1 MSINVSNLIFT
12 VKEGEEKRNILD
24 GITYQFLD
32 NKLTTISGPS
42 GSGKTTFLYSLAGI
56 LDITAGKVDI
66 MGKSIYDLS
75 QNDRDKFRLENM
87 GLVYQN
93 LNLMAFMSIE
103 DNILLPLYL
112 QKKKITKEVKEK
124 MQEYLCMLNLQGVE
138 KKSVGQLSGGEKQ
151 RVAII
156 RAIISKPKVILCDEP
171 TASLDRMNTNIF
183 MKSLMKIRTHED
195 ATIIMV
201 THDESVFEYGDVQ
214 LKIVDGK
221 IV

>member
-75 QNDRDKFRLENM
+75 QNDRDRFRLENM

-93 LNLMAFMSIE
+93 LNLMTFMSIE

-124 MQEYLCMLNLQGVE
+124 MQEYLCMLNLKGVE

-156 RAIISKPKVILCDEP
+156 RSIISKPKVILCDEP

-183 MKSLMKIRTHED
+183 MKSLMKIQTHED

>member
-156 RAIISKPKVILCDEP
+156 RAIISKPKVILCVEP